1 MINVLLIM
9 LGFIMLVVGAD
20 LLVKGSSNIAKKFKI
35 TETIIGLTIVAI
47 GTSMPELVITI
58 SSAKAVQPI

>member
-35 TETIIGLTIVAI
+35 TERDINARVSNNNKL
-47 GTSMPELVITI
+47 S
-58 SSAKAVQPI
+58 